1 MPTKTATKANPK
13 AKAPGK
19 PKAPPKVMGRPTRYT
34 PELAAKVCAQ
44 VAAGVTMTTL
54 CVPEDMP
61 SRTSVYVWLA
71 KYPDFRDL
79 YARAKVEAADA
90 LVEEIL
96 DIADDGRND
105 WMEVYDKEGDCV
117 GYRVNGEHV
126 QRSKLRV
133 DTRKWVAAK
142 LNPRKYGDKL
152 DLNHDVKEGSAL
164 FELMTQMGAKTFTPV
179 AE

>member
-1 MPTKTATKANPK
+1 MTTKTATKAKPK
-13 AKAPGK
+13 AKAK
-19 PKAPPKVMGRPTRYT
+19 SLPKVMGRPTRYT

-44 VAAGVTMTTL
+44 VAAGVTMKTL

-61 SRTSVYVWLA
+61 SRASVYVWLG
-71 KYPDFRDL
+71 KYPDFLDS

-126 QRSKLRV
+126 QRSRLRV
-133 DTRKWVAAK
+133 DTRKWVASK
-142 LNPRKYGDKL
+142 LNPRKYGEKVEM
-152 DLNHDVKEGSAL
+152 NHDVKEGGTLEAL
-164 FELMTQMGAKTFTPV
+164 LIQLAGKTLRPV
-179 AE
+179 LE